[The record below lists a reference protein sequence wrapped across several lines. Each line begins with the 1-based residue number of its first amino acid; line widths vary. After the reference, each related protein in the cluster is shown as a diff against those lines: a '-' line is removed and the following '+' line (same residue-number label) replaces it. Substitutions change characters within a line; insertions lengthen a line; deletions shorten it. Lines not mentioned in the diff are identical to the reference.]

1 MVIWHRKSRRKLTG
15 GLRKE
20 SGKKKKRERGRDNI
34 PVTINKRKIK
44 KIRVR
49 GGSSKLVL
57 LSDSFANVL
66 FVENNISKIKKLKIL
81 NVIENP
87 ANPHLVRQNIITKG
101 CIIETE
107 MGKARITSRPGQSG
121 VLNAVLIEPKKQED
135 KK

>member
-1 MVIWHRKSRRKLTG
+1 M
-15 GLRKE
+15 
-20 SGKKKKRERGRDNI
+20 
-34 PVTINKRKIK
+34 
-44 KIRVR
+44 
-49 GGSSKLVL
+49 
-57 LSDSFANVL
+57 

>member
-34 PVTINKRKIK
+34 PVTINKRKTK

-49 GGSSKLVL
+49 GGSSKLIL
-57 LSDSFANVL
+57 LSDSFVNVL